1 MILQL
6 EVNLDYIDQGI
17 LEVLKKHA
25 LPMRANQIRTVLTYL
40 GYDVSYGMLSKK
52 LSNLTVLS
60 LVSREKGSRSYR
72 YRYNF

>member
-6 EVNLDYIDQGI
+6 EVKLDYIDQDI

-25 LPMRANQIRTVLTYL
+25 LPMRASQIQAVLTYL
-40 GYDVSYGMLSKK
+40 GYNVSYGILSKK
-52 LSNLTVLS
+52 LTSLAVLS
-60 LVSREKGSRSYR
+60 LVSREKGSRGYR